1 MVSRRLGRPSLAG
14 DSSTRDLFR
23 GKRGGTSE
31 FVGVGQGYGPDRSKL
46 ASIDRLMGGVFA
58 EFFVVVSLMAIGSWF
73 G

>member
-23 GKRGGTSE
+23 GKRGGTSK

-46 ASIDRLMGGVFA
+46 ASIDRLMGGVF
-58 EFFVVVSLMAIGSWF
+58 VVVSLMVIGSWF